1 MSLHD
6 LPAELL
12 SEVAEYLFMD
22 HKHRSLANLNQAC
35 RRLREVTV
43 PALYRTL
50 ILFRTDYERLE
61 ESAMLKPIAEGEP
74 VPDAWRHTR

>member
-1 MSLHD
+1 MSLND

-12 SEVAEYLFMD
+12 SEVAEYLSAD

-35 RRLREVTV
+35 RRLRDVTV

-50 ILFRTDYERLE
+50 ILFRTDHERLE
-61 ESAMLKPIAEGEP
+61 ESAILKPVDEGEP
-74 VPDAWRHTR
+74 MPDAWRHTR